1 MNIRSASNLK
11 DICNTIMNMDP
22 RVRFVGVLTKD
33 AELIEGGMRKDV
45 SLLSSDKD
53 DLFYL
58 RIISHLKELKD
69 LANTLGDLG
78 YVFIKMAK
86 ISFVYLSLND
96 SRTLLVTIEPDV
108 DPSFIIP
115 TIRNY
120 MVE

>member
-22 RVRFVGVLTKD
+22 RVHFVGVLTKD

-58 RIISHLKELKD
+58 RIISHLNELKD

-78 YVFIKMAK
+78 YVLIKMA
-86 ISFVYLSLND
+86 
-96 SRTLLVTIEPDV
+96 
-108 DPSFIIP
+108 SFIIS

>member
-1 MNIRSASNLK
+1 
-11 DICNTIMNMDP
+11 MNMDP

-45 SLLSSDKD
+45 SPLWSSDKD
-53 DLFYL
+53 DIFYL

-96 SRTLLVTIEPDV
+96 SRTLLVTMEPDV